1 MSRSIGREPRRNRRN
16 ILSPCWGIETGT
28 DDRLSVY
35 DRLGNRRNR
44 DPSIE
49 CVQSCLKVGVVI
61 DPLREFVADDRDSA
75 DSGESCNALYPVDV
89 RKIREDGRVE
99 DARIRRDGV
108 RRYSRVNSSSLPVSS
123 PSVPSSNSSSVA
135 ASASS
140 AASACRRAQ
149 AGVRT
154 RVVPENITHRP
165 AVDVGEPCGVT
176 ERDPLAFVEGDC
188 GCDALVLVGFEVCS
202 NEFAECIAL
211 AVTRSISSPSS
222 VSNRSTTT
230 SISAT

>member
-1 MSRSIGREPRRNRRN
+1 MTSPTRRRNGWWMSRSIGHEPRRNRRN

-49 CVQSCLKVGVVI
+49 CVQSCLKIGVVI

-140 AASACRRAQ
+140 AASVLSASPSRSSNPCGPGEYHASSSGRRRRAM
-149 AGVRT
+149 R
-154 RVVPENITHRP
+154 RHR
-165 AVDVGEPCGVT
+165 A
-176 ERDPLAFVEGDC
+176 
-188 GCDALVLVGFEVCS
+188 
-202 NEFAECIAL
+202 
-211 AVTRSISSPSS
+211 
-222 VSNRSTTT
+222 
-230 SISAT
+230 